1 MILATISDEELR
13 KAAEEGTWNFIE
25 AVNGALLKAIGG
37 ELTAENMSGLNADQI
52 TLIGYAA
59 LHEEVMDGGFVELIH
74 NGWGS
79 FIFLNPFA
87 KAIRLWGVDELATM
101 LNKGHRL
108 YCKYH
113 VEIERDCTDEEFM
126 ALFEKYPEFDSLDDT
141 FVENEESFT
150 DTVAR
155 YVDDHLSNFVNIV

>member
-1 MILATISDEELR
+1 MILATISDGGLR

-37 ELTAENMSGLNADQI
+37 ELTAENIGELNSDQI

-101 LNKGHRL
+101 INKGHRL

-113 VEIERDCTDEEFM
+113 SEIERDCADDEFM

>member
-37 ELTAENMSGLNADQI
+37 ELTAENIGELNSDQI

-87 KAIRLWGVDELATM
+87 KAMRLWGVD
-101 LNKGHRL
+101 
-108 YCKYH
+108 
-113 VEIERDCTDEEFM
+113 DEFM